1 MSGHFYVVFVL
12 ASVMCFWEEMPAK
25 ASVREEDIDE
35 EDMDIVTVIVE
46 EVEAMIVKMEVAVI
60 MEAMMVDVTTTAEEE
75 MMAVIVEEAM
85 IVVEMTSKAKNKV
98 PSKSIVPSNYFL

>member
-1 MSGHFYVVFVL
+1 MFVL

-35 EDMDIVTVIVE
+35 GDMDIVTVIVE

-60 MEAMMVDVTTTAEEE
+60 MEAMMGDVTTTVEEE
-75 MMAVIVEEAM
+75 MMVVTVEEAM
-85 IVVEMTSKAKNKV
+85 IVVEMTSKAHKQNSSKSAV
-98 PSKSIVPSNYFL
+98 PSSNVFNVSTC

>member
-1 MSGHFYVVFVL
+1 MFVL

-46 EVEAMIVKMEVAVI
+46 EVEATIVKMEVAVI
-60 MEAMMVDVTTTAEEE
+60 MEAMMVDVTTTVEEE
-75 MMAVIVEEAM
+75 MMAVIVEGAM
-85 IVVEMTSKAKNKV
+85 IVVEMMSKAKNKITSV
-98 PSKSIVPSNYFL
+98 STVPSNNVFKVSTC

>member
-1 MSGHFYVVFVL
+1 
-12 ASVMCFWEEMPAK
+12 MPAK

-46 EVEAMIVKMEVAVI
+46 EVEATIVKTEVAVI
-60 MEAMMVDVTTTAEEE
+60 MEVMMVDVTTTVEEE

-85 IVVEMTSKAKNKV
+85 IVVEITNKAKN
-98 PSKSIVPSNYFL
+98 

>member
-1 MSGHFYVVFVL
+1 MGPLGHFCVVFVL
-12 ASVMCFWEEMPAK
+12 ASAMCFWEEMPAK

-46 EVEAMIVKMEVAVI
+46 GVEAMIVKMEVVVI
-60 MEAMMVDVTTTAEEE
+60 MEAMMVDVTTTVEEE

-85 IVVEMTSKAKNKV
+85 IAVEMTNKAKIKTQL
-98 PSKSIVPSNYFL
+98 FLPI

>member
-1 MSGHFYVVFVL
+1 MFVL
-12 ASVMCFWEEMPAK
+12 VSVMCFWEEMPAK

-46 EVEAMIVKMEVAVI
+46 GVEAMIVKMELAVI
-60 MEAMMVDVTTTAEEE
+60 MEAMMVDVTTTVEEE

-85 IVVEMTSKAKNKV
+85 IAAEITNKAKNK
-98 PSKSIVPSNYFL
+98 SQLFLPITFL

>member
-1 MSGHFYVVFVL
+1 MFVL
-12 ASVMCFWEEMPAK
+12 VSVMCFWEEMPAK

-46 EVEAMIVKMEVAVI
+46 EVEATIVKKEVAVI
-60 MEAMMVDVTTTAEEE
+60 MGVMMVDVTTTVEEE

-85 IVVEMTSKAKNKV
+85 IAVEITNKAKNKSQLLL
-98 PSKSIVPSNYFL
+98 PITFL

>member
-1 MSGHFYVVFVL
+1 MFVL
-12 ASVMCFWEEMPAK
+12 VSVMCFWEEMPAK

-46 EVEAMIVKMEVAVI
+46 EVEATIVKTEVAVI
-60 MEAMMVDVTTTAEEE
+60 MGVMMVDVTTTVEEE

-85 IVVEMTSKAKNKV
+85 IAVEITNKAKNK
-98 PSKSIVPSNYFL
+98 SQLFLPITFL

>member
-1 MSGHFYVVFVL
+1 MFVL

-25 ASVREEDIDE
+25 AFVREEDIDE

-46 EVEAMIVKMEVAVI
+46 EVEATIVKMEVAVI
-60 MEAMMVDVTTTAEEE
+60 MEAMMVDVTTTVEEE

-85 IVVEMTSKAKNKV
+85 IGVEITNKAKNK
-98 PSKSIVPSNYFL
+98 SQLFLPIMFL